1 VVQCNPEKENH
12 SGGDIMISSFDQIN
26 EIHIDVL
33 REIANIGSGNAASS
47 LSRMIGHTVDIQIPD
62 IGILGFNEAFEVL
75 GGPETIM
82 VGTLLFLS
90 GGIDGMMMFLLPID
104 VVCDLVNMLM
114 FTEIKS
120 HEEIDEMGYSVINEC
135 SNIMS
140 ASFVTAVAEMTDM
153 MIDISPPEATLDML
167 GSIMSVPS
175 IYFADVGDSLLLMKN
190 ELEIE
195 GKKTSANVL
204 LLPDMPSLGKLMT
217 SLGID
222 L

>member
-1 VVQCNPEKENH
+1 MALDK
-12 SGGDIMISSFDQIN
+12 IN

-47 LSRMIGHTVDIQIPD
+47 LSRMIGHKVNINIPE
-62 IGILGFNEAFEVL
+62 ISIKGFNEATEIL

-82 VGTLLFLS
+82 VGTLLFLTE
-90 GGIDGMMMFLLPID
+90 GINGMMMFLLPID

-114 FTEIKS
+114 FTDIKS
-120 HEEIDEMGYSVINEC
+120 HEEIDEMGYSVIQEC

-140 ASFVTAVAEMTDM
+140 ASFVTAIAEMTDM
-153 MIDISPPEATLDML
+153 VIDISPPEATLDML

-175 IYFADVGDSLLLMKN
+175 ISFADIGDSILLMTN
-190 ELEIE
+190 ELEID

-204 LLPDMPSLGKLMT
+204 LLPDMPSLGKLMS

-222 L
+222 F

>member
-1 VVQCNPEKENH
+1 MALDK
-12 SGGDIMISSFDQIN
+12 IN
-26 EIHIDVL
+26 EIHLDVL
-33 REIANIGSGNAASS
+33 QELANIGSGNAASS
-47 LSRMIGHTVDIQIPD
+47 LSRMIGQSVNIQIPE
-62 IGILGFNEAFEVL
+62 ITIKGFNEAIEIL

-90 GGIDGMMMFLLPID
+90 EGIDGMIMFLLPID

-140 ASFVTAVAEMTDM
+140 ASFVTAIAEMTDM
-153 MIDISPPEATLDML
+153 VIDISPPEATLDML

-175 IYFADVGDSLLLMKN
+175 IYFADIGDSLLLMKN

-204 LLPDMPSLGKLMT
+204 LLPDMPSLGKLMS
-217 SLGID
+217 SLGIEF
-222 L
+222 

>member
-1 VVQCNPEKENH
+1 
-12 SGGDIMISSFDQIN
+12 MISSFDQIN

>member
-1 VVQCNPEKENH
+1 MSTLEN
-12 SGGDIMISSFDQIN
+12 IN
-26 EIHIDVL
+26 EVHIDVL

-47 LSRMIGHTVDIQIPD
+47 LSRMIGQQVNIQIPD
-62 IGILGFNEAFEVL
+62 IEIKGFNEAIEVL

-90 GGIDGMMMFLLPID
+90 GGINGMMMFLLPID

-140 ASFVTAVAEMTDM
+140 ASFVTAVADMTDM
-153 MIDISPPEATLDML
+153 IIDISPPEATLDML

-175 IYFADVGDSLLLMKN
+175 IYFADIGDSLLLMTN

-204 LLPDMPSLGKLMT
+204 LLPDMPSLGKLM
-217 SLGID
+217 SNLGID
-222 L
+222 F